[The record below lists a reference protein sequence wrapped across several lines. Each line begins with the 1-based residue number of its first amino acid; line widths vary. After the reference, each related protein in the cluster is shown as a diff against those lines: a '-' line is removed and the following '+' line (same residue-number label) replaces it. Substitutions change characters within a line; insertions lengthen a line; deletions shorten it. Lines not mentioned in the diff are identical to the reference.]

1 MQPQTFDG
9 YAQNYDEHFTHSLIG
24 IAQRTQVYKQLLKR
38 ISFNQKSVIEI
49 NCGTG
54 EDASWLAKQ
63 GANVLATDISEVMID
78 VAKNKPT
85 NNSIVFKSLAAQDI
99 SSLAPNTYN
108 IIFSNFGGL
117 NCLNLN
123 ELQKFRTDCT
133 QLQYK
138 ADQLAFVIMGTKCWW
153 ERLYFSLKN
162 DKPKSIRR
170 QNNDGVET
178 IINDNH
184 FKTYYYSPNDM
195 KELFKENYNCINV
208 KPIGLFIPPS
218 YLEPYFVKRK
228 MLFGFLIMLDKLF
241 GHFSFLS
248 NYSDHYLIVF
258 EKK

>member
-9 YAQNYDEHFTHSLIG
+9 YAQTYDEHFTHSLIG
-24 IAQRTQVYKQLLKR
+24 IAQRTQVYNQLLKS
-38 ISFNQKSVIEI
+38 ISFNQKSVLEI

-54 EDASWLAKQ
+54 EDASWLVKQ
-63 GANVLATDISEVMID
+63 GANVLATDISEGMID
-78 VAKNKPT
+78 VARNKPT
-85 NNSIVFKSLAAQDI
+85 NNSINFKALAAQDI

-123 ELQKFRTDCT
+123 EIQKFRNDCT

-138 ADQLAFVIMGTKCWW
+138 SDQLAFVIMSTKCWW
-153 ERLYFSLKN
+153 ERVYFSLKN
-162 DKPKSIRR
+162 EKPKSIRR

-178 IINDNH
+178 NINDIH
-184 FKTYYYSPNDM
+184 FKTYYYSPSNL

-218 YLEPYFVKRK
+218 YLEPYIEKRNR
-228 MLFGFLIMLDKLF
+228 LFGVLKLLDKLCAR
-241 GHFSFLS
+241 FSVFS
-248 NYSDHYLIVF
+248 NYADHYLIVF